1 MADKGRPSEK
11 MGRKASGISSCF
23 TGYGSRVAGQI
34 QYLHGMYFAPR
45 INLRVEPPPKKKID
59 TIKAIETGKPGLI
72 IPKVMKG
79 PGKRER
85 ISMFLPSRY
94 SEKKKII
101 K

>member
-1 MADKGRPSEK
+1 
-11 MGRKASGISSCF
+11 
-23 TGYGSRVAGQI
+23 
-34 QYLHGMYFAPR
+34 L
-45 INLRVEPPPKKKID
+45 NPPQKKID
-59 TIKAIETGKPGLI
+59 NIKAIETGEPGLI

-94 SEKKKII
+94 LKKKKII